1 MRMASYARHHVPPD
15 IIRHA
20 VRLYLRFTLSC
31 RDVEELVAE
40 RGSSCP
46 TETVRRRVPKF
57 GPVFARNPRRVR
69 SRASDTWHLDEAA
82 VSIQGRRMSLW
93 RAVEGARPHDPGRQ
107 ADFGAHRL
115 MLIGTADAESCRR
128 TSILDLNSEGPI
140 LAVPRVQV
148 LDFPRPGFRRE
159 KCVML
164 NSAVGTSIF
173 LDKSQHLWA
182 ANRRPREADK
192 GYFYLVES
200 VCKHGRARQRQGPDP
215 RGAMCA
221 MPIGYRR

>member
-1 MRMASYARHHVPPD
+1 M
-15 IIRHA
+15 
-20 VRLYLRFTLSC
+20 
-31 RDVEELVAE
+31 
-40 RGSSCP
+40 
-46 TETVRRRVPKF
+46 
-57 GPVFARNPRRVR
+57 
-69 SRASDTWHLDEAA
+69 
-82 VSIQGRRMSLW
+82 
-93 RAVEGARPHDPGRQ
+93 
-107 ADFGAHRL
+107 
-115 MLIGTADAESCRR
+115 
-128 TSILDLNSEGPI
+128 LDLNSEGPI

-164 NSAVGTSIF
+164 NSAAGASIF

-192 GYFYLVES
+192 DYFYLVES
-200 VCKHGRARQRQGPDP
+200 VREHGRARQRQGPDP